1 MEYIKKQSDTPKFL
15 LYPQVLKSYLMLGA
29 TRKDIYEYPNY
40 SQGYGLVDF
49 RTTIQKISDNL

>member
-1 MEYIKKQSDTPKFL
+1 
-15 LYPQVLKSYLMLGA
+15 MLGA